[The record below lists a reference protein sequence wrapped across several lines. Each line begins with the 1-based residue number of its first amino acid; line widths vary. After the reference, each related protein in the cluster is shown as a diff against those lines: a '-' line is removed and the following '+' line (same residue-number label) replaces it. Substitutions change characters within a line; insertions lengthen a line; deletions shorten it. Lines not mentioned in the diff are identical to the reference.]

1 MTDEPAAGDSPWP
14 IALWLMTSM
23 SAVAIFV
30 SIAAGLLSVSLILD
44 LAAMWP
50 IVVVGIVFLVLSL
63 VSGGLWKWATPLV
76 FVVWMLATMGL
87 HLAAIDLLPSGVGDL
102 ELDVGTGDVGTA
114 QLRAGPVAVV
124 SLGFSEQPALIS
136 VDMRRRGGDIG
147 PALVTPLVGDGRA
160 EIVLAERPDAGFY
173 RFEGWDVTLGVV
185 ESWEIDLAAARLDID
200 TSAVRRA
207 TIRATGA
214 GRIHL
219 ADVPDES
226 IVELTGVFTVTV
238 PPGVGVVL
246 DGEAT
251 TPNDWTRTDR
261 GLSAPGDVAWTL
273 IVSGDSS
280 VTVSYGGP

>member
-1 MTDEPAAGDSPWP
+1 MA
-14 IALWLMTSM
+14 SM

-30 SIAAGLLSVSLILD
+30 SIAAKLLSISLILD

-50 IVVVGIVFLVLSL
+50 GLVIGIIFGILSL
-63 VSGGLWKWATPLV
+63 VRGGVWKWLTPLV
-76 FVVWMLATMGL
+76 LVVWMLGTMGL
-87 HLAAIDLLPSGVGDL
+87 HLAALDLLPSGVGDL
-102 ELDVGTGDVGTA
+102 QLEVGSDDVGTA
-114 QLRAGPVAVV
+114 QLSAGPLTVV
-124 SLGFSEQPALIS
+124 DLSFAEQTQLLS

-147 PALVTPLVGDGRA
+147 PAQVTPLVGDGRA
-160 EIVLAERPDAGFY
+160 EIVLTERTDAGFY

-200 TSAVRRA
+200 TSGVRKA

-214 GRIHL
+214 GGIHL
-219 ADVPDES
+219 AAVPGES
-226 IVELTGVFTVTV
+226 IVEVTGVFDVTV
-238 PPGVGVVL
+238 PRGVGVVL

-261 GLSAPGDVAWTL
+261 GLSAPGEVAWTL

-280 VTVSYGGP
+280 VTVRYRDP